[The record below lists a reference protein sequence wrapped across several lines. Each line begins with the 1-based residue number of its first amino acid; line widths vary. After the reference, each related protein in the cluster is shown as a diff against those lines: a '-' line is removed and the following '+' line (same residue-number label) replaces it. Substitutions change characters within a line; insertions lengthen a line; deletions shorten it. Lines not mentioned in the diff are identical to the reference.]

1 MYTILKLPD
10 GSIIEST
17 GSNDNTLKILD
28 ASSGK
33 ELTTLN
39 GNTSSFT
46 AVAYSPDGSRI
57 VSGSGD
63 GTVKIWD
70 ANSGQ
75 LLSSLEAHTSW
86 ISGVAFS
93 PSGHLI
99 YSASRDRTIK
109 VWPSNIDNS
118 IGKAIVIAASGAHR
132 SNTLFPYTDELAK
145 KMYHTLKQRGFTDK
159 NIIYFNPDF
168 FQDIDGDGKD
178 DNVVDFKLQD
188 PAAELKQA
196 FAQVA
201 TLHKGQQLVLYIHG
215 HAKEEQLRI
224 SREYWLESGANHD
237 FNGDGVHLQGLLANL
252 APEVEQ
258 VIIVDTCYSGS
269 VLNELAAPNRIIM
282 TSSDGK
288 SPSWNAKLAN
298 FSETLITQLR
308 RGQTFQSAFQQSE
321 QMIIA
326 NPKLFGE
333 QKPQLDDNGDGFY
346 SSTKDG
352 NLANKWVL
360 GREGQAQD
368 EPEILDTQKALALS
382 SENLQQDLWAKTSPT
397 FEGIRRVKAVLIP
410 PNSGTYTGEETGLG
424 RSEIDLIY
432 NQAKQRFEKTVHYN
446 NFSLAGHW
454 QVIYQAQDTQ
464 GTWSET
470 KLAEIKITTPPPP
483 VSISVRLP
491 RSIYNTGETLSCNL
505 DITTSANAS
514 GAYAVYAALLYPPT
528 LGYFVTI
535 KENKEFSLPND
546 ILPYRPKIELS
557 GTKTLYPLEMEIRPS
572 MKAGNYQCCGV
583 ITGINVD
590 ATDAKNWL
598 AIDCKGTVIQ

>member
-1 MYTILKLPD
+1 
-10 GSIIEST
+10 
-17 GSNDNTLKILD
+17 
-28 ASSGK
+28 
-33 ELTTLN
+33 
-39 GNTSSFT
+39 
-46 AVAYSPDGSRI
+46 
-57 VSGSGD
+57 
-63 GTVKIWD
+63 
-70 ANSGQ
+70 
-75 LLSSLEAHTSW
+75 
-86 ISGVAFS
+86 
-93 PSGHLI
+93 
-99 YSASRDRTIK
+99 
-109 VWPSNIDNS
+109 
-118 IGKAIVIAASGAHR
+118 
-132 SNTLFPYTDELAK
+132 
-145 KMYHTLKQRGFTDK
+145 
-159 NIIYFNPDF
+159 
-168 FQDIDGDGKD
+168 
-178 DNVVDFKLQD
+178 
-188 PAAELKQA
+188 
-196 FAQVA
+196 
-201 TLHKGQQLVLYIHG
+201 
-215 HAKEEQLRI
+215 
-224 SREYWLESGANHD
+224 
-237 FNGDGVHLQGLLANL
+237 
-252 APEVEQ
+252 
-258 VIIVDTCYSGS
+258 
-269 VLNELAAPNRIIM
+269 M

-352 NLANKWVL
+352 ILAKKWIL

-368 EPEILDTQKALALS
+368 EPEILDIQAALALS

-432 NQAKQRFEKTVHYN
+432 NQAKQRFENTVHYN
-446 NFSLAGHW
+446 DFSLAGHW

-514 GAYAVYAALLYPPT
+514 GPYAVYAALLYPPT